1 LKSYAFLL
9 FKIRI
14 ALKFYLVKLY
24 LESFLFL
31 RDFPGSP
38 APAAGGLYPPPGGLS
53 VGQPGQPAPQ
63 AERRDVVKKFERLS
77 RNILTIK
84 IYLDILVSR

>member
-1 LKSYAFLL
+1 LKSYVFLL

-38 APAAGGLYPPPGGLS
+38 APAAGGLYPPPG
-53 VGQPGQPAPQ
+53 VCPQ
-63 AERRDVVKKFERLS
+63 DDKDSLHHRQSGGTWRKSQKNFKK
-77 RNILTIK
+77 
-84 IYLDILVSR
+84 YLDNKDIS